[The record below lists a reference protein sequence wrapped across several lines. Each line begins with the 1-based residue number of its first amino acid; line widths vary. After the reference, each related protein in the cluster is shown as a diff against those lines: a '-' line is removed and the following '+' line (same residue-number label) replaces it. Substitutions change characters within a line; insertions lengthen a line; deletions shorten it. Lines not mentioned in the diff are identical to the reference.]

1 MRLDVLGRL
10 RVGCGMTLTEIM
22 IVLVVLVV
30 IAGLA
35 IPNYRRTVE
44 QARAS
49 EAETNLRIILMG
61 EKLYRL
67 NNSKFW
73 GPSGACAGA
82 VCTDINN
89 ALNVDVTSNFYQLQV
104 TTATAAALVAQ
115 AARIG
120 GTKVYSINESGTL
133 TPSGSF

>member
-1 MRLDVLGRL
+1 
-10 RVGCGMTLTEIM
+10 MTLTEIM

-35 IPNYRRTVE
+35 IPNYRRTME

-67 NNSKFW
+67 NNGQFW
-73 GPSGACAGA
+73 GPSAACAGT
-82 VCTDINN
+82 VCNAINT
-89 ALNVDVTSNFYQLQV
+89 ALNVDITSSFYQLQV

-115 AARIG
+115 AARIS
-120 GTKVYSINESGTL
+120 GTKVYSINEGGTL
-133 TPSGSF
+133 TSSGSF